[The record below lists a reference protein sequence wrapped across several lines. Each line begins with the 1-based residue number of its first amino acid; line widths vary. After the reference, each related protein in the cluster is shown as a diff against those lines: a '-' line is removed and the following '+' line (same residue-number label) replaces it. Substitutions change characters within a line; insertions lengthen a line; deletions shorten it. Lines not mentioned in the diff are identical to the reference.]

1 MNPYGIN
8 RPCYPSVYE
17 IMRAEKIFIE
27 YIHQHAHET
36 QYTPDSAFHSS
47 PELIFRCALSRVWE
61 AGRLYQ
67 MNHTNT

>member
-1 MNPYGIN
+1 MNPYGIK

-27 YIHQHAHET
+27 YIQQHAHET
-36 QYTPDSAFHSS
+36 QYTSDSALYSS
-47 PELIFRCALSRVWE
+47 PELIVRCALSRVWE

-67 MNHTNT
+67 MNHTNS